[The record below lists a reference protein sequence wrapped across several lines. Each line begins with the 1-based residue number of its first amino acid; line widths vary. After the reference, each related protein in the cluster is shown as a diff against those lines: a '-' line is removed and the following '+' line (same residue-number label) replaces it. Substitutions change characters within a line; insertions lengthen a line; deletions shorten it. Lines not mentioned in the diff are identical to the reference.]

1 MAPIDQV
8 DLLTSTKV
16 SPISSLKLLPSLEM
30 FHYMLL
36 NHGVTRLIGC
46 LHHESFGV
54 PIDDDATF
62 LLLPR
67 TFSRACSQLFLSLG
81 YKGVVD

>member
-8 DLLTSTKV
+8 DLLTSIKV
-16 SPISSLKLLPSLEM
+16 SPISNLKLLPSLEM

-62 LLLPR
+62 H
-67 TFSRACSQLFLSLG
+67 FYQELFQELAVSYSFLWVT
-81 YKGVVD
+81 KEL

>member
-16 SPISSLKLLPSLEM
+16 SPISSLKLLPRLEM

-46 LHHESFGV
+46 PHHESFGV
-54 PIDDDATF
+54 PIDDDETF
-62 LLLPR
+62 Y
-67 TFSRACSQLFLSLG
+67 FYQELFRELAVSYSFLWVT
-81 YKGVVD
+81 KEL